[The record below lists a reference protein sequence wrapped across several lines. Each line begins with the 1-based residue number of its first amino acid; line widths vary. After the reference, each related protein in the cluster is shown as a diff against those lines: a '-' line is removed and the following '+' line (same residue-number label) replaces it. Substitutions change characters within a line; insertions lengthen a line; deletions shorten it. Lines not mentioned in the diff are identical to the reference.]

1 MQSQANKLKEI
12 VEKSSPKN
20 RLNNT
25 KFIAITSGKGGVGKS
40 TISAN
45 LANILAKNGYKV
57 ALFDADI
64 GLANLDVILNVRI
77 KKNILHV
84 LKGECPL
91 SEIIINVDE
100 NLMLIPGESGDEIL
114 KYSDQFIFERF
125 FDETAMLDDLDFV
138 IIDTGAGIGGH
149 IQLFLEASDEVI
161 VVTVPDPSAI
171 TDAYATIKVTS
182 KIKSNLHLIL
192 NMTKNE
198 KEAKL
203 IFEKIKKVALA
214 NIGESLNLNL
224 IGKLPNDKLIARSI
238 KQRTLFT
245 NDFPNSSASM
255 DLKNIANNLVYKL
268 ERKVLKDSERR
279 SFGSF
284 FKRLIE
290 QF

>member
-1 MQSQANKLKEI
+1 MQNQANKLKDI
-12 VEKSSPKN
+12 VKN
-20 RLNNT
+20 DITKPSNT
-25 KFIAITSGKGGVGKS
+25 KFVAITSGKGGVGKS
-40 TISAN
+40 TVSAN
-45 LANILAKNGYKV
+45 MANILAKNGYKV

-77 KKNILHV
+77 NKNILHV
-84 LKGECPL
+84 LKGECSL
-91 SEIIINVDE
+91 SEIIVPVSK
-100 NLMLIPGESGDEIL
+100 NLILIPGESGDEIL

-138 IIDTGAGIGGH
+138 IVDTGAGIGGH
-149 IQLFLEASDEVI
+149 IQLFLEAADEVI
-161 VVTVPDPSAI
+161 VVTVPDPAAI

-182 KIKSNLHLIL
+182 KIKNNLHLIL
-192 NMTKNE
+192 NMVRNE

-203 IFEKIKKVALA
+203 IFEKIKKVALS
-214 NIGESLNLNL
+214 NIGDGLELNL
-224 IGKLPNDKLIARSI
+224 IGKLPEDKLIAKSI

-245 NDFPNSSASM
+245 NDSPNSLASM
-255 DLKNIANNLVYKL
+255 DMKRIVNNLVYKL
-268 ERKVLKDSERR
+268 ERKVLKDGVSR